1 MTQNKILQ
9 EQMINM
15 QNNNEEAI
23 KEQNKILQ
31 DIIPKI
37 GSNNNYIN
45 IQMFLNKECA
55 QAMSIQN
62 FANKLLITMD
72 DLTKNKYECI
82 SNVVLKNL
90 KPLSIKERPFHCTN
104 FKNKEW
110 FVKDDN
116 QGWEEDNGE
125 KLLKNTEA
133 GIQKKW
139 SNEFEKLYPQWINNE
154 KLKEKYIE
162 IAGNTS
168 SKLLEKNKNILLNEL
183 ANETLLKKL
192 V

>member
-1 MTQNKILQ
+1 ML
-9 EQMINM
+9 
-15 QNNNEEAI
+15 
-23 KEQNKILQ
+23 
-31 DIIPKI
+31 
-37 GSNNNYIN
+37 S
-45 IQMFLNKECA
+45 FLFFSTPYSWA
-55 QAMSIQN
+55 SPSFIFQ
-62 FANKLLITMD
+62 TRR
-72 DLTKNKYECI
+72 
-82 SNVVLKNL
+82 
-90 KPLSIKERPFHCTN
+90 KERPFHCTN
-104 FKNKEW
+104 FENKEW

-192 V
+192 VQLHI